1 MSRVPTKMPQQ
12 EGFQDSI
19 VLNYFD
25 TLERGLCLRVNALS
39 RWRLIRKFFTVISK
53 LGDYSIWF
61 VLGFVCLLQPQIEA
75 SVLVPHALLMAG
87 IGILVYKLLKKR
99 LVRERPFIR
108 HGEIVCAA
116 APLDRYSFP
125 SGHTLHAVAFTIL
138 YGTYVPVMLW
148 LLVPL
153 ALLIAASRVILGLH
167 YPSDVLVGGTIGA
180 TLAISSINI
189 VNALVL

>member
-12 EGFQDSI
+12 QGFQDSI
-19 VLNYFD
+19 VLDYFD
-25 TLERGLCLRVNALS
+25 DLDRRWCLRVKALS
-39 RWRLIRKFFTVISK
+39 RRRSICSFFTTISR
-53 LGDYSIWF
+53 LGDYSIWV
-61 VLGFVCLLQPQIEA
+61 VLGLVCMLQPSVTV
-75 SVLVPHALLMAG
+75 SVLLPHALLMAG
-87 IGILVYKLLKKR
+87 IGVLVYKLLKNR

-125 SGHTLHAVAFTIL
+125 SGHTLHAVAFAIL
-138 YGTYVPVMLW
+138 YGSYVPLMLW

-153 ALLIAASRVILGLH
+153 AGLIAASRVILGLH

-180 TLAISSINI
+180 TLAVSSINV
-189 VNALVL
+189 VNALAL